1 MTSQIEPNSGII
13 RASHIGNNI
22 PDELRKKIDNSQPGA
37 ANITGANY
45 LTITPEPKAIT
56 PNGETVGQEINLDA
70 IAKHIKST
78 GDGEINKDTIE
89 ISPELLG
96 NSVKTKGAD
105 PLNFETLTIRP
116 FTIKVNDF
124 GEANIISDPSK
135 FDSWSSI
142 INAAVQGAKENR
154 FFDAD
159 DADNLIEITPEDAPQ
174 SGGLRAWGGND
185 RILGTN
191 GNDTASGGTGED
203 TIVGAR
209 GIDLL
214 RGGQGSDL
222 IDGGEGDD
230 IITGDRGDDYLMGGL
245 GDDIIRGGGGNDF
258 AIGNAGND
266 ILIGDAGSDFLM
278 GGEGADQF
286 ILRGDTFTPGAAFAD
301 RIFDFK
307 PSEGDIIKI
316 AYLKG
321 TQGMDEIIF
330 AAVDVNKDGITDTA
344 ILCDCGDVVGV
355 IMSTDP
361 TKANLG
367 NSIFMAGPL
376 DTTLGKIG

>member
-1 MTSQIEPNSGII
+1 MTSKIEPNSGII

-45 LTITPEPKAIT
+45 LILTPEPKALT
-56 PNGETVGQEINLDA
+56 PSGQTVGQEINLDA

-78 GDGEINKDTIE
+78 GDGEINKDNIE
-89 ISPELLG
+89 IAPELLA
-96 NSVKTKGAD
+96 NSVKIKNAA
-105 PLNFETLTIRP
+105 PLNFDSLTIRP
-116 FTIKVNDF
+116 LTIKVNDF
-124 GEANIISDPSK
+124 AEANIISDSSK

-142 INAAVQGAKENR
+142 IDAAAQGAKENR

-159 DADNLIEITPEDAPQ
+159 DADNMIEIAPEDAPQ

-191 GNDTASGGTGED
+191 GNDTASGGAGND

-214 RGGQGSDL
+214 RGGQGNDS
-222 IDGGEGDD
+222 IDGGEGND

-245 GDDIIRGGGGNDF
+245 GDDIIRGGGGNDVL
-258 AIGNAGND
+258 IGNAGND
-266 ILIGDAGSDFLM
+266 ILIGDVGSDFLM

-301 RIFDFK
+301 RILDFK
-307 PSEGDIIKI
+307 PSEGDVIKI

-330 AAVDVNKDGITDTA
+330 AAVDVNFDGITDTA

-361 TKANLG
+361 TKANLR
-367 NSIFMAGPL
+367 NSIFMAGPQ
-376 DTTLGKIG
+376 DTTISKIG